1 MQDAEENHD
10 FFIGSRN
17 KKIFIAKIYG
27 FLRVWTLTTGV
38 KLENEKRKLP
48 HNKSKHLSYPMG
60 SDPPSPCVPYK
71 YQKYLPEMENANT
84 LPSYLHSFLWPKEL

>member
-48 HNKSKHLSYPMG
+48 HNKSKQLSYIYIHIYQWRSQDSG
-60 SDPPSPCVPYK
+60 SGGG
-71 YQKYLPEMENANT
+71 T
-84 LPSYLHSFLWPKEL
+84 L